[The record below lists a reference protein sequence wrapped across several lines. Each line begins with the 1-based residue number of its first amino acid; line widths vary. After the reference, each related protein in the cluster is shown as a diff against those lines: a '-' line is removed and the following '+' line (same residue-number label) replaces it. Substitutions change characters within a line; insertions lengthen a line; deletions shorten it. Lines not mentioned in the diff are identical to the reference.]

1 MGFSRKSR
9 DWFKGSSRRGC
20 GGAGGGR
27 GRSASFPGT
36 VGRDGIGADLRSVSG
51 EAVGGGCPIPMSLG
65 WEVGGRAGGCRE
77 SMRVGVGQSIPRG
90 RGQRDMEKSDV

>member
-1 MGFSRKSR
+1 MG
-9 DWFKGSSRRGC
+9 GP
-20 GGAGGGR
+20 GGGEGGQR
-27 GRSASFPGT
+27 PSQGQW
-36 VGRDGIGADLRSVSG
+36 DGMALGLTCALCLG
-51 EAVGGGCPIPMSLG
+51 KLWGGGCPIPMSLG

>member
-1 MGFSRKSR
+1 M
-9 DWFKGSSRRGC
+9 
-20 GGAGGGR
+20 
-27 GRSASFPGT
+27 
-36 VGRDGIGADLRSVSG
+36 
-51 EAVGGGCPIPMSLG
+51 GGGCPIPMSLG